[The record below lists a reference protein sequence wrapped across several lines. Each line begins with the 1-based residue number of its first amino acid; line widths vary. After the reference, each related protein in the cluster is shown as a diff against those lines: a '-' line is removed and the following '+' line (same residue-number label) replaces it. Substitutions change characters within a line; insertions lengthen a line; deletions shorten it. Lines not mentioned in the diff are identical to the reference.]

1 MIDAIHSS
9 RAVSSL
15 MMQVTRIEL
24 PPLPEPV
31 QDCLQRLRD
40 AGGRGWLVGG
50 AVRDLLQGGNPD
62 DFDLAS
68 DLPPEQLAKILPNAE
83 LREAALGTCR
93 TTIDG
98 CELTVTTLRAEGGY
112 GDQRHPD
119 TVEFVSD
126 VAVDAR
132 RRDFTVNALY
142 YDPDSSELLDPVGA
156 QLDLQASVLRAIGEP
171 MRRFQE
177 DPLRLLRLAR
187 FAASA
192 NLQIEP
198 ATAHAAKAC
207 ASEVASVS
215 AERVYAELTK
225 AFIGPGRGRA
235 LGLLVEL
242 GLADV
247 LLPEISA
254 MEGVEQPPQ
263 YHPEGDVLV
272 HVKMVLDE
280 VPANDPVLAWSAVL
294 HDVGKPPTFRVAE
307 DRIRFDGHDT
317 LSAKMAEEIL
327 LRFKAPKALRKR
339 VVDICLQH
347 IRFAALPQMRPVRA
361 ERWLREPDFPL
372 HLAFHRADCMASHG
386 KLEIHAFAERAL
398 RELQPL
404 VEPLLH
410 GKDVLA
416 MGVKPGRQVGQL
428 LQSVQAL
435 LDESPV
441 APTRDQALV
450 LLRDAVD
457 RLHQGPDDCA
467 R

>member
-1 MIDAIHSS
+1 M
-9 RAVSSL
+9 
-15 MMQVTRIEL
+15 
-24 PPLPEPV
+24 PEPV
-31 QDCLQRLRD
+31 QVCLQRLRD

-68 DLPPEQLAKILPNAE
+68 DLPPQQLARALPNAE

-93 TTIDG
+93 TSIGG
-98 CELTVTTLRAEGGY
+98 CELTVTTLRAEAGY
-112 GDQRHPD
+112 RDQRRPD
-119 TVEFVSD
+119 EVEFVTD
-126 VAVDAR
+126 VAVDAK

-142 YDPDSSELLDPVGA
+142 FDPQTSELLDPEGGQA
-156 QLDLQASVLRAIGEP
+156 DLQASILRTIGEP
-171 MRRFQE
+171 VRRFQE
-177 DPLRLLRLAR
+177 DPLRLLRLVR

-198 ATAHAAKAC
+198 ATADAARAC
-207 ASEVASVS
+207 AGEVASLS
-215 AERVYAELTK
+215 AERIYAELTN
-225 AFIGPGRGRA
+225 AFTGPGRGRA

-254 MEGVEQPPQ
+254 MDGVEQPPQ

-272 HVKMVLDE
+272 HVKMVLDN

-317 LSAKMAEEIL
+317 LSAKMAEQIL
-327 LRFKAPKALRKR
+327 LRFKAPKALRQR
-339 VVDICLQH
+339 VVDVCLQH

-361 ERWLREPDFPL
+361 ERWLRDPDFPL
-372 HLAFHRADCMASHG
+372 HLAFHRADCLASHG

-398 RELQPL
+398 RELPPL

-416 MGVKPGRQVGQL
+416 LGIKPGRQVGQL
-428 LQSVQAL
+428 LQSVQAQ
-435 LDESPV
+435 LDEAPV
-441 APTRDQALV
+441 APTREQALV
-450 LLRDAVD
+450 LLRDEVE
-457 RLHQGPDDCA
+457 RLLQGPDDCA